1 MPENKSVLI
10 QMICENIPDAM
21 YILDTHGNTL
31 WYNNAILDVFCC
43 PSRSMYEMIYAQIP
57 KLLRSEQ
64 LNHTDNDLLY
74 QPTVNE
80 NVKTADW
87 CQIIETTGKKRM
99 YFIEQHPILDADGKV
114 AYVVGRTRS
123 QEQLDA
129 EYSRIQSK
137 LINYTTRSH
146 NPMKLR
152 TNSGPDAAELIYRS
166 PKMEEIINQL
176 DNIADTSATVLIQGE
191 TGTGKEVL
199 AKYLHRKSSRC
210 KKSMVSINC
219 ASIPDSLFESEL
231 FGYTKGS
238 FTGAKSNGKAGL
250 VECADKSSLFLD
262 EIDSLPLEQQSKLL
276 RLLET
281 KQIQKIG
288 STDSIDVDFRLIVAT
303 NQDIHALV
311 SERKFRADLFYRINV
326 VSVTIPPLRERRE
339 DIRPLADHFLQ
350 KYCWKYNLNR
360 SFSETV
366 YKQLEEYSWPGNVRQ
381 LKNFIERIV
390 CTSDICVREI
400 NTVNLAAEP
409 AMKAAP
415 VYQFS
420 DRLSEFSNLHE
431 ADGSFSL
438 DKYLASCE
446 KEILTS
452 ALNTFGTAKRA
463 ASYLGIDP
471 STMSRK
477 LTKYNITKTR
487 RYFSAGEAGE

>member
-1 MPENKSVLI
+1 MSEDKSVLI

-64 LNHTDNDLLY
+64 LNRTDNDLLY
-74 QPTVNE
+74 QKTVSQ

-87 CQIIETTGKKRM
+87 CQMIDTNGKTRM
-99 YFIEQHPILDADGKV
+99 YYIEQYPILDADGKV

-129 EYSRIQSK
+129 EYSKIQSK
-137 LINYTTRSH
+137 LINYNARSSH

-152 TNSGPDAAELIYRS
+152 TSGGPDAAELIYRS
-166 PKMEEIINQL
+166 PKMEEIIHQL
-176 DNIADTSATVLIQGE
+176 DNIADTPATVLIQGE

-199 AKYLHRKSSRC
+199 AKYLHRKSNRC

-238 FTGAKSNGKAGL
+238 FTGAKSDGKPGL

-262 EIDSLPLEQQSKLL
+262 EIDSLPLEQQGKLL
-276 RLLET
+276 RLIET

-303 NQDIHALV
+303 NADIHSLV
-311 SERKFRADLFYRINV
+311 SERKFRADLYYRINV

-339 DIRPLADHFLQ
+339 DIRPLADYFLQ

-360 SFSETV
+360 SFSEAV
-366 YKQLEEYSWPGNVRQ
+366 YKQLEDYSWPGNVRQ
-381 LKNFIERIV
+381 LKNLIERIV
-390 CTSDICVREI
+390 CTSDISVREI
-400 NTVNLAAEP
+400 KTVNLSSEP
-409 AMKAAP
+409 AAKFRAYP
-415 VYQFS
+415 VS
-420 DRLSEFSNLHE
+420 DRLAEFSNLHGD
-431 ADGSFSL
+431 DGSFSL

-452 ALNTFGTAKRA
+452 ALNTFETAKQA

-477 LTKYNITKTR
+477 LQKYNITRMR
-487 RYFSAGEAGE
+487 RFVAADEK

>member
-1 MPENKSVLI
+1 M
-10 QMICENIPDAM
+10 
-21 YILDTHGNTL
+21 
-31 WYNNAILDVFCC
+31 
-43 PSRSMYEMIYAQIP
+43 
-57 KLLRSEQ
+57 
-64 LNHTDNDLLY
+64 
-74 QPTVNE
+74 
-80 NVKTADW
+80 
-87 CQIIETTGKKRM
+87 
-99 YFIEQHPILDADGKV
+99 
-114 AYVVGRTRS
+114 
-123 QEQLDA
+123 
-129 EYSRIQSK
+129 
-137 LINYTTRSH
+137 
-146 NPMKLR
+146 
-152 TNSGPDAAELIYRS
+152 
-166 PKMEEIINQL
+166 
-176 DNIADTSATVLIQGE
+176 
-191 TGTGKEVL
+191 
-199 AKYLHRKSSRC
+199 
-210 KKSMVSINC
+210 
-219 ASIPDSLFESEL
+219 
-231 FGYTKGS
+231 
-238 FTGAKSNGKAGL
+238 
-250 VECADKSSLFLD
+250 
-262 EIDSLPLEQQSKLL
+262 
-276 RLLET
+276 ET

>member
-57 KLLRSEQ
+57 KLLSSEQ

-74 QPTVNE
+74 QKTVNE

-87 CQIIETTGKKRM
+87 CQIIDTNGKKRM
-99 YFIEQHPILDADGKV
+99 YFIEQYPILDADGKV

-152 TNSGPDAAELIYRS
+152 TNSGPDASELIYRS
-166 PKMEEIINQL
+166 PKMDEIINQL
-176 DNIADTSATVLIQGE
+176 DNIADTSATVLILGE

-199 AKYLHRKSSRC
+199 AKYLHRKSNRC

-250 VECADKSSLFLD
+250 VECADRSSLFLD
-262 EIDSLPLEQQSKLL
+262 EIDSLPLEQQGKLL
-276 RLLET
+276 RLIET

-303 NQDIHALV
+303 NQDLHALV

-326 VSVTIPPLRERRE
+326 VSVPYRRCASGAR
-339 DIRPLADHFLQ
+339 IYGR
-350 KYCWKYNLNR
+350 
-360 SFSETV
+360 
-366 YKQLEEYSWPGNVRQ
+366 WPIIFC
-381 LKNFIERIV
+381 KN
-390 CTSDICVREI
+390 
-400 NTVNLAAEP
+400 
-409 AMKAAP
+409 
-415 VYQFS
+415 
-420 DRLSEFSNLHE
+420 
-431 ADGSFSL
+431 
-438 DKYLASCE
+438 
-446 KEILTS
+446 
-452 ALNTFGTAKRA
+452 TA
-463 ASYLGIDP
+463 G
-471 STMSRK
+471 
-477 LTKYNITKTR
+477 NITSTAAFPKRFTSSLR
-487 RYFSAGEAGE
+487 NTPGRATCASSRISLNA

>member
-74 QPTVNE
+74 QKTVNE

-87 CQIIETTGKKRM
+87 CQIIDTNGKKRM
-99 YFIEQHPILDADGKV
+99 YFIEQYPILDADGKV

-326 VSVTIPPLRERRE
+326 VSVTIPPLR
-339 DIRPLADHFLQ
+339 
-350 KYCWKYNLNR
+350 
-360 SFSETV
+360 
-366 YKQLEEYSWPGNVRQ
+366 
-381 LKNFIERIV
+381 
-390 CTSDICVREI
+390 
-400 NTVNLAAEP
+400 
-409 AMKAAP
+409 
-415 VYQFS
+415 
-420 DRLSEFSNLHE
+420 
-431 ADGSFSL
+431 
-438 DKYLASCE
+438 
-446 KEILTS
+446 
-452 ALNTFGTAKRA
+452 
-463 ASYLGIDP
+463 
-471 STMSRK
+471 
-477 LTKYNITKTR
+477 
-487 RYFSAGEAGE
+487 